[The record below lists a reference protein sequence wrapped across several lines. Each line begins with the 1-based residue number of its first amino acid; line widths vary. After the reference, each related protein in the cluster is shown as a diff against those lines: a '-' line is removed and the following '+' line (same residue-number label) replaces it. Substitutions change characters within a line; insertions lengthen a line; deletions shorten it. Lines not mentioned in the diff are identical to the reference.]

1 MPCSLRVTETFQ
13 SCGAAGNG
21 VKCGKNLGRCP
32 KLSGDKEQ
40 CLNTGYFVAKFGLHI
55 GLRLGD

>member
-1 MPCSLRVTETFQ
+1 MPCPLRVTETFQ

-21 VKCGKNLGRCP
+21 VKCGKNLGGSP
-32 KLSGDKEQ
+32 ELSSDKEQ
-40 CLNTGYFVAKFGLHI
+40 CLNTGYFVARFDLKI